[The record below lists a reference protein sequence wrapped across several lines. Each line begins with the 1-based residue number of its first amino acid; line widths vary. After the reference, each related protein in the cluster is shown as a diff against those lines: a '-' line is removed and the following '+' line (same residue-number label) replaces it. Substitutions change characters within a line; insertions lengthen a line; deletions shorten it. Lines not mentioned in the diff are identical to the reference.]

1 MPTPGNEMSV
11 TAWRNKAR
19 PHPDQEDH
27 AFIPDANL
35 IYAGIASK
43 LNGERDGLQRPQIR
57 RGERFKCGCSADK
70 SQPEID

>member
-1 MPTPGNEMSV
+1 MSV

-57 RGERFKCGCSADK
+57 PQRALQMRMQRGQSTT
-70 SQPEID
+70 

>member
-11 TAWRNKAR
+11 TACRNKAW

-27 AFIPDANL
+27 AFIPDAHL

-43 LNGERDGLQRPQIR
+43 LNGERHGLQRAQIR
-57 RGERFKCGCSADK
+57 PSERFKCGCSADK
-70 SQPEID
+70 AQPEID